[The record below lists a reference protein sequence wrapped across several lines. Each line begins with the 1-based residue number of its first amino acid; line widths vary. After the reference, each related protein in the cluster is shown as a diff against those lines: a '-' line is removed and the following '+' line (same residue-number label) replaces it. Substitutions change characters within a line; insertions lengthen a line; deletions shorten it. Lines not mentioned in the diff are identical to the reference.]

1 MAGNTLTDLNE
12 ILFDQIHRLNDRSLR
27 GADLKEEIDRADSVS
42 RIATQIVQNANTVL
56 KAAKFQDD
64 KWSAEQDKATTMLL
78 GE

>member
-12 ILFDQIHRLNDRSLR
+12 ILFDQIHRLNDRNLK

>member
-1 MAGNTLTDLNE
+1 MAGKTLTDLNN
-12 ILFDQIHRLNDRSLR
+12 ILFDQIDRLNNTKLK
-27 GADLKEEIDRADSVS
+27 GEELKEEIERADSVS

-56 KAAKFQDD
+56 KAAKFQDE